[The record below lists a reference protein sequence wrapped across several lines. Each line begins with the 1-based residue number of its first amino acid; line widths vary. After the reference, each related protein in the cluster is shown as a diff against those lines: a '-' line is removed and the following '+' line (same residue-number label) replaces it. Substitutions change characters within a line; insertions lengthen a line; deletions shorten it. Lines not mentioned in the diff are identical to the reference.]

1 MDPID
6 NGEILFILFGID
18 PWWIGPSFSSFL
30 QYWNTEPFH
39 PSFGLKG
46 SPSGRK
52 ATKDLKMVP
61 EIDEIH

>member
-18 PWWIGPSFSSFL
+18 PWWIGSSLASFL

-46 SPSGRK
+46 SPLGRK

-61 EIDEIH
+61 GIDQIH

>member
-18 PWWIGPSFSSFL
+18 PWQIGTSFPSFL

-39 PSFGLKG
+39 PSFRLKG

-52 ATKDLKMVP
+52 STKDLKMVP
-61 EIDEIH
+61 EIDQIH